1 MECKWATNPRHTD
14 NSNNE
19 IWLLSGGL
27 NCANMG
33 KQSILT
39 SSMDGNDIEY
49 NNVQISFTLNY
60 NENPLYIMTVIK
72 ETLNKK
78 FGMYEDLTISVN
90 DEIIPNDN
98 LL

>member
-1 MECKWATNPRHTD
+1 MKNKILKF
-14 NSNNE
+14 SNYLKE
-19 IWLLSGGL
+19 DVD
-27 NCANMG
+27 
-33 KQSILT
+33 
-39 SSMDGNDIEY
+39 SMDGNDIKY

-60 NENPLYIMTVIK
+60 NENPLYIMSVIK